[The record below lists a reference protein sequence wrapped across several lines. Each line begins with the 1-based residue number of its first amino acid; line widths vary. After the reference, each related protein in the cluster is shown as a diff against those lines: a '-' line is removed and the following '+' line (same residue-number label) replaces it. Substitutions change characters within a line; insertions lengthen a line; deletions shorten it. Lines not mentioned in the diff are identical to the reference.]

1 MIIEK
6 YKTIFIHI
14 PKNAGTAI
22 ERFFNEDSRKHVIGA
37 QVAGKHDT
45 ISMIKQK
52 FPEEYE
58 NYTKFAIIRNP
69 YDRMVSW
76 YFYVNQLCESKPINK
91 YRFDFSTWIK
101 NPMSFFFD
109 AKRFLD
115 PQNEW
120 IDDTVKIVKYE
131 NLNED
136 LSKLFKKEI
145 NLPVVNKS
153 NHGYYLDY
161 YDEAAFTTVN
171 KKYIEDFKRYDYK
184 MITN

>member
-37 QVAGKHDT
+37 QVSGKHDT

-52 FPEEYE
+52 FPEEYDS
-58 NYTKFAIIRNP
+58 YTKFTIIRNP

-76 YFYVNQLCESKPINK
+76 YFYLCEKAKQRPM
-91 YRFDFSTWIK
+91 YVPPPFYTWVR

-109 AKRFLD
+109 TERFLN

-120 IDDTVKIVKYE
+120 IDNTVKIVKYE
-131 NLNED
+131 NLNKD
-136 LSKLFKKEI
+136 LSKLFEKEI
-145 NLPVVNKS
+145 ILPVVNKS
-153 NHGYYLDY
+153 NHSHYLDY
-161 YDEAAFTTVN
+161 YDKGAFAIVN
-171 KKYIEDFKRYDYK
+171 EKYKEDFKKYNYR